1 MTFENAYLKAQNILL
16 EENIIAVNGRIS
28 IREDQDVA
36 IIANS
41 FKEINDI
48 KIQENPNSFVG
59 KTLVIDIR
67 DFNEA
72 RKAKLR
78 GAIRFFISDRNN
90 LKVAVK
96 QSDDKISSCGAIF
109 ANSDTI
115 QAFKNIAG
123 EDKVTIQ

>member
-1 MTFENAYLKAQNILL
+1 MKTHIWRHKT
-16 EENIIAVNGRIS
+16 
-28 IREDQDVA
+28 
-36 IIANS
+36 

-48 KIQENPNSFVG
+48 KIQENPNSFAG